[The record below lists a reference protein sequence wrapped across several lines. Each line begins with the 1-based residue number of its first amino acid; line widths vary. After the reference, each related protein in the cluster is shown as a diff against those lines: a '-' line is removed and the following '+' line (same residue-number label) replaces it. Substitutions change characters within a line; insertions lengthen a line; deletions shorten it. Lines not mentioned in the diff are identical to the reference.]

1 MKSIFKR
8 MTDIFTANINA
19 LIDQA
24 EDPERMI
31 QQIVREMEEN
41 ICKARRSAAEAIAS
55 EKKLEKQLMHTEAD
69 ILKWHQRAEN
79 SLKINNEEMART
91 ALTQKKDYDKT
102 AEALS
107 ESLRSA
113 SLTSNRL
120 KLQIRQM
127 GAKLEEIKR
136 KAVTLK
142 IRQRAAEARERI
154 TASICTIQE
163 TDSLQYEF
171 NRMESQVIDMESMA
185 EAMAD
190 LDSEKELLAS
200 DFDTMERDFAVE
212 EELSALK
219 EKLNA

>member
-127 GAKLEEIKR
+127 GAKLEETRR

-154 TASICTIQE
+154 NTSICTIQE